1 MAAREVL
8 ETAVRRTLSFHL
20 GATGDTADDRE
31 LLVSALLDAA
41 ESGTL
46 CAMEDV
52 ERDFEDYFPDATLNL
67 SPSAQGEIYDD
78 ILRDALKHFPLEP
91 KAEGDE
97 EDGSGGDD
105 MDPGCCLLCERLMPL
120 TRHHVMPRSTHKRYR
135 KKGYTED
142 VLKRTIDIC
151 RPCHSAIHRT
161 HDALT
166 LAERFTTREALLGDE
181 SISRFVAWAR
191 KQRVT
196 SKADANNNLLH
207 YRR

>member
-78 ILRDALKHFPLEP
+78 ILR
-91 KAEGDE
+91 
-97 EDGSGGDD
+97 
-105 MDPGCCLLCERLMPL
+105 
-120 TRHHVMPRSTHKRYR
+120 
-135 KKGYTED
+135 
-142 VLKRTIDIC
+142 
-151 RPCHSAIHRT
+151 
-161 HDALT
+161 
-166 LAERFTTREALLGDE
+166 
-181 SISRFVAWAR
+181 
-191 KQRVT
+191 
-196 SKADANNNLLH
+196 
-207 YRR
+207 